1 MEIATLCA
9 VIASLRII
17 PNRSQFFQYES
28 VSMSCGGQE
37 NSSEWRVKRST
48 SLYTNTTCPS
58 SPNGTN
64 VSHCKISD
72 LYPTDSGVYWCES
85 ATGECFDAINITV
98 TAGSVILEGPAH
110 PVMEGDTV
118 TLHCRHNA
126 DSSSNFTSTF
136 YKNDDLIGSSSTGN
150 LTIYR
155 VSKSHEGF
163 YKCNITGVG
172 ESPDSS
178 LVVVSPGS
186 PDSSSDSSPRV
197 ILPVVGVCLML
208 ILLML
213 LCLWRSHK
221 DKVKPAVSY
230 TDITATQEVKP
241 RTFRGKNIK
250 THSHTHSS
258 LFYCRL
264 LCLTEFKGLCDIKL

>member
-37 NSSEWRVKRST
+37 NSSEWTVKRST
-48 SLYTNTTCPS
+48 SFNTNTICPS
-58 SPNGTN
+58 SSNGIGE
-64 VSHCKISD
+64 SHCDISD
-72 LYPTDSGVYWCES
+72 LYPADTGVYWCES
-85 ATGECFDAINITV
+85 AAGQCSNAVNITV
-98 TAGSVILEGPAH
+98 AAGSVILEGPVH
-110 PVMEGDTV
+110 PVTEGDTV
-118 TLHCRHNA
+118 ILHCRYNA
-126 DSSSNFTSTF
+126 GSSSNFTSTF
-136 YKNDDLIGSSSTGN
+136 YKNDDLIENSSTGN
-150 LTIYR
+150 MTIHR
-155 VSKSHEGF
+155 VSKSDEGL

-178 LVVVSPGS
+178 LVVISAAGS

-221 DKVKPAVSY
+221 DKVNPAVSY

-241 RTFRGKNIK
+241 RTFRDMNSEASFYS
-250 THSHTHSS
+250 TLS
-258 LFYCRL
+258 LANMCQETPKDSRL
-264 LCLTEFKGLCDIKL
+264 SV

>member
-9 VIASLRII
+9 VIASLRVV

-28 VSMSCGGQE
+28 VSISCGQQE
-37 NSSEWRVKRST
+37 NSSEWRVKRNT
-48 SLYTNTTCPS
+48 SSHTNTTCPS

-64 VSHCKISD
+64 VSQCNISD
-72 LYPTDSGVYWCES
+72 LYPIDSGVYWCES
-85 ATGECFDAINITV
+85 AAGQCSDAINIIV

-110 PVMEGDTV
+110 PVVEGDTV

-136 YKNDDLIGSSSTGN
+136 YKNDDLIGNSSTGN
-150 LTIYR
+150 LTIRR
-155 VSKSHEGF
+155 VSKSDEGL

-172 ESPDSS
+172 QSPDSL
-178 LVVVSPGS
+178 LVVVSAGR
-186 PDSSSDSSPRV
+186 PDSPPDSSPRV

-221 DKVKPAVSY
+221 DKVNPAVSY

-241 RTFRGKNIK
+241 RTFRDMNSEASFYS
-250 THSHTHSS
+250 TLS
-258 LFYCRL
+258 LANMCQETPKDSRL
-264 LCLTEFKGLCDIKL
+264 SV

>member
-37 NSSEWRVKRST
+37 NSSEWTVKRST
-48 SLYTNTTCPS
+48 SLYINTTCPS
-58 SPNGTN
+58 SSNGIDE
-64 VSHCKISD
+64 SHCNFSD
-72 LYPTDSGVYWCES
+72 IYPADNGVYWCES
-85 ATGECFDAINITV
+85 AMGECFDAINITV

-110 PVMEGDTV
+110 PVTEGDTV
-118 TLHCRHNA
+118 SLHCKHNA
-126 DSSSNFTSTF
+126 GSSSNFTSNF

-150 LTIYR
+150 LNIHR
-155 VSKSHEGF
+155 VSKSHEGL

-178 LVVVSPGS
+178 LVVISAGS

-221 DKVKPAVSY
+221 DKVNPAVSY

-241 RTFRGKNIK
+241 RTFRDMNSEASFYS
-250 THSHTHSS
+250 TLS
-258 LFYCRL
+258 LANMCQETPKDSRL
-264 LCLTEFKGLCDIKL
+264 SV